1 MANTIISQQIWDNK
15 LAQRLDKSQNW
26 KEVCDVIYSDS
37 QTIVLPYVSAANE
50 PAVSTGLFTSAA
62 DRSDL
67 TKVVPPIAITQ
78 STETLQIISTDYDAV
93 YIDYADQAQ
102 SNYARIADLGDL
114 LGKKVG
120 ERVESLTLGQHA
132 SFTNIGDTGGGVIG
146 LGTTAISVSATNI
159 DDIIRGII
167 EQIQTANGF
176 DLYTQN
182 GGFAVWRPADWT
194 FLMQYMQA
202 NGFLQ
207 ADLALKS
214 GAYTDGAVEAKGV
227 PYMGLYH
234 YVSTLYTTG
243 HVMAGVRKIFKLGLL
258 KSTYGKT
265 YVTETPPSSTAG
277 MLSGTEIH
285 TRLDYGFK
293 LQTNVASIVYDVNV
307 A

>member
-1 MANTIISQQIWDNK
+1 MSNTIISQQIWDNK

-26 KEVCDVIYSDS
+26 KEICDVMYSDS
-37 QTIVLPYVSAANE
+37 QTIVLPYVSASNE

-62 DRSDL
+62 DRSDVS
-67 TKVVPPIAITQ
+67 KVVPPIAITQ
-78 STETLQIISTDYDAV
+78 ATETLQIISTDYDAV

-102 SNYARIADLGDL
+102 SNYARLADLGDL
-114 LGKKVG
+114 LGKKIG
-120 ERVESLTLGQHA
+120 ERIETLTHA
-132 SFTNIGDTGGGVIG
+132 QNALFTNLGDVGAGVVG
-146 LGTTAISVSATNI
+146 LGAGALTVSATNI

-176 DLYTQN
+176 DFYKQN
-182 GGFAVWRPADWT
+182 GGFVVWRPADWT

-214 GAYTDGAVEAKGV
+214 GAYTDGAVEAVGV

-234 YVSTLYTTG
+234 YVSTLYATG
-243 HVMAGVRKIFKLGLL
+243 HLTAGVRKMLKLGLL

-265 YVTETPPSSTAG
+265 YVVENPTATTSG
-277 MLSGTEIH
+277 ILSGTELYA
-285 TRLDYGFK
+285 RLDYGYK
-293 LQTNVASIVYDVNV
+293 LQTNVAPLVFDVNV